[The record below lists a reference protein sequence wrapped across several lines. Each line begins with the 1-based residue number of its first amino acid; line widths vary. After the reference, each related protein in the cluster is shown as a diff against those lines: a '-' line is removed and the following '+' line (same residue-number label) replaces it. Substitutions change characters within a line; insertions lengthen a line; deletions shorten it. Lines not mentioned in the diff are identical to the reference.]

1 MPENNNA
8 PWWKPAFE
16 IFGQV
21 SAWVAVPIVT
31 ALIIGKWLDGR
42 YGTKPWLFLGLSGV
56 AFLISSFGIVRTV
69 AVYMHQIN
77 PSTPSTGSGQAK
89 KENDDSNKTK

>member
-1 MPENNNA
+1 MLQDKQKE

-21 SAWVAVPIVT
+21 SAWVAVPIVI
-31 ALIIGKWLDGR
+31 ALVTGKWLDGR
-42 YGTKPWLFLGLSGV
+42 YGTKPWLFLGFSAA

-69 AVYMHQIN
+69 TVYMNQIN
-77 PSTPSTGSGQAK
+77 PSTSSGQTE
-89 KENDDSNKTK
+89 KENDDSNKTVQ